1 MAPSM
6 VYLRG
11 KTKER
16 LQELYQLAATE
27 QNRDKLSLLKSEI
40 ERLLQEEEDG
50 ISRRNHSSSSAQQY
64 VA

>member
-1 MAPSM
+1 M
-6 VYLRG
+6 RD

-16 LQELYQLAATE
+16 LQELYQQAATE
-27 QNRDKLSLLKSEI
+27 QNRDKLSLLKREI

-50 ISRRNHSSSSAQQY
+50 IRRRNHSSSPARQY